1 MGNFG
6 RNGKPLALLFGEK
19 WLFLGVF
26 AVVLK
31 VEESCKWAILGE
43 MVSPSPYFLA
53 KNGCFW
59 VPFQSC

>member
-43 MVSPSPYFLA
+43 MVSL
-53 KNGCFW
+53 
-59 VPFQSC
+59 